1 MVNYVKNKKPKNV
14 FLVTECSMS
23 DNIQIENPDVNFIKP
38 CNICPHMKSISLS
51 NILDCLQNKKN
62 EILIDSNIIERARG
76 SIEKMIDPIVDE
88 DTDWDEVIVKFDSIP
103 DDNIKFTSKQLKRFT
118 TFIKTNC
125 LDWKKKYELGGIV
138 HDGTMWEVNIQ
149 IDDVKLKSEGRI
161 LFPDNFKEFTYE
173 LSLLTGGKMFDN
185 E

>member
-1 MVNYVKNKKPKNV
+1 MKIKKLYYQYYESMGDV
-14 FLVTECSMS
+14 FNLEFK
-23 DNIQIENPDVNFIKP
+23 DDK
-38 CNICPHMKSISLS
+38 LS
-51 NILDCLQNKKN
+51 YSYLGF
-62 EILIDSNIIERARG
+62 RG
-76 SIEKMIDPIVDE
+76 SIERMIDPIVDE

-103 DDNIKFTSKQLKRFT
+103 DENIKFTPKQLKRFT

-149 IDDVKLKSEGRI
+149 IDDVKLKSEGHI